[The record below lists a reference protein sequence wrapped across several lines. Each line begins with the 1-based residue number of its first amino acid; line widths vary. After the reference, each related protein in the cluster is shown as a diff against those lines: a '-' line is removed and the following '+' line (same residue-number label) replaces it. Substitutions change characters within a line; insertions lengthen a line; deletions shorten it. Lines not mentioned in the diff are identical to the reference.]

1 MCELDNAS
9 YNKYHLSDI
18 RLKIRDACLFSIT
31 ADKF

>member
-18 RLKIRDACLFSIT
+18 RLKICDACPFSIT
-31 ADKF
+31 DDKF